1 MKRRFGSSS
10 LDLKAVFF
18 RVEIRKYFIK
28 HNALYVKRNTTFYD
42 FSVMFLKKN
51 KKVLVLYIVQYMVL
65 RQPGELCW
73 VRAPW
78 SSSQEATR
86 WSQGHPGLPLLEE
99 LISSGRLEVT
109 ACAFWSWV
117 FVCCLSRYVVMS

>member
-1 MKRRFGSSS
+1 
-10 LDLKAVFF
+10 
-18 RVEIRKYFIK
+18 
-28 HNALYVKRNTTFYD
+28 
-42 FSVMFLKKN
+42 MFLKKKN

-65 RQPGELCW
+65 RQLGELCW

-86 WSQGHPGLPLLEE
+86 WSWGLPLLEE
-99 LISSGRLEVT
+99 LVSSGRLEVT

-117 FVCCLSRYVVMS
+117 FVCCLFRYVVMS